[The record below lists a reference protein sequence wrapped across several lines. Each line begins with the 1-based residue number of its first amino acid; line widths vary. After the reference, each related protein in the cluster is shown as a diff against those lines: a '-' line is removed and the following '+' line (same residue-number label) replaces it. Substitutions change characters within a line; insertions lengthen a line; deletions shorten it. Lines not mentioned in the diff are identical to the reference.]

1 MYLFFKLSLFFI
13 ASVTAFKDGLEVV
26 FLVHCVY
33 LVYLV
38 YYVCCVV
45 LCFIVKGLDL
55 RQVELTDMQRLALLQ
70 EYMEILSFST
80 LEKNPSKSFI
90 KECLV
95 CPLFSN
101 YFFRFVFN
109 IS

>member
-26 FLVHCVY
+26 FLIYCVY

-38 YYVCCVV
+38 YCVCCVV